1 MRTGFLARLSLGATL
16 LLVAVGGFTR
26 GSGSGY
32 GCADRWPLCED
43 GLLGGLLPRW
53 EYHMVIEWTHRWIA
67 ALVGILAVTTAI
79 SAWRHCRKRS
89 LVVAPA
95 FAAVLVIGIQA
106 WVGRLVVKGNLATDL
121 VSLHLAIS
129 MTVVA
134 LLTIVVVAAG
144 NPAAAANLP
153 GGRRPW
159 TFRVGVAA
167 VASFLL
173 LMLGSVVHNLY
184 FPGWPLM
191 QDTLLPDLS
200 STVAVA
206 HFTHRLLAGLLGIYL
221 TYLIIVGNRIALP
234 IREKRLIAGAGVAYL
249 INIALGGAHVFTKV
263 SSAFLVATH
272 LGLAA
277 VVWSLLVAATTTTI
291 LAQQETVTG
300 TPLSS
305 PSGL

>member
-16 LLVAVGGFTR
+16 LLVAFGGFTR

-43 GLLGGLLPRW
+43 GLLGGLLTRW
-53 EYHMVIEWTHRWIA
+53 EYHMVIEWSHRWIA
-67 ALVGILAVTTAI
+67 ALVGILAVATAI
-79 SAWRHCRKRS
+79 SAWRHCRNRS

-153 GGRRPW
+153 GGRRAW

-191 QDTLLPDLS
+191 QNTLLPDLS

-234 IREKRLIAGAGVAYL
+234 IREKRLIVGAGVAYL
-249 INIALGGAHVFTKV
+249 INIALGGAHVLTKV

-277 VVWSLLVAATTTTI
+277 VVWSLLVAATTTAI